1 MIVLIDRDVDM
12 VTPLCTQTTYEG
24 LLDEV
29 LGISAT
35 GTVAFQSAAETETET
50 ETGPG
55 PEREKTKTIRAR
67 LDSGDALFAELRDL
81 NFGRACETLRAKS
94 FAMQSEY
101 RDMRSETESDA
112 RAISVSAIGGFVR
125 KMRAAVSP
133 GAGLELH
140 TALAERALDSTRGDA
155 HFRRVRFAEVLDT
168 ERLCLGH
175 AALFREAALQGLQE
189 GLQDALRI
197 GADTGV
203 ATVCERVEAMAFRGE
218 NVRRA
223 ARLLA
228 LACLTL
234 GGIPRA
240 RYDALRREMV
250 HAYGPPCVL
259 LLQRMEEAG
268 IAFAREDE
276 KVPETERSAKETKAL
291 RDAAERRRR
300 RRTAYAAVRRPL
312 RLLVDD
318 LDDANPNDIAY
329 AYSHSGYAPLSV
341 RLILAAVERGWRQ
354 IPEEALRHLPGPH
367 FEYAQGRDF
376 AASAPIGADRGAPVV
391 EPVKRDAFDAELR
404 KAKRAEVSTTQ
415 TQTRAKRRPVVL
427 AFFVGGVTRAEISC
441 LRFASSSMRVG
452 CDFVVGATAVVNG
465 NGLIESLMDDARV
478 FDPLDALDVLEVGAE
493 G

>member
-1 MIVLIDRDVDM
+1 
-12 VTPLCTQTTYEG
+12 
-24 LLDEV
+24 
-29 LGISAT
+29 
-35 GTVAFQSAAETETET
+35 
-50 ETGPG
+50 
-55 PEREKTKTIRAR
+55 
-67 LDSGDALFAELRDL
+67 
-81 NFGRACETLRAKS
+81 
-94 FAMQSEY
+94 
-101 RDMRSETESDA
+101 
-112 RAISVSAIGGFVR
+112 
-125 KMRAAVSP
+125 
-133 GAGLELH
+133 
-140 TALAERALDSTRGDA
+140 
-155 HFRRVRFAEVLDT
+155 VRFAEVLDT

-228 LACLTL
+228 LACLTH

-341 RLILAAVERGWRQ
+341 RLILAVVERGWRQ

-404 KAKRAEVSTTQ
+404 KAKRAEVST